1 MTHDIQAIR
10 SQVEGLDK
18 ENQRLQELYPG
29 ARARGVAE
37 RQVILTFTAV
47 LDPPGN
53 IVGEDRHK
61 RVGYLA
67 SILCVTALKNSSV
80 FYPIEYGI
88 IGEGSQI
95 STNQELENTVF

>member
-37 RQVILTFTAV
+37 RQVALTAV

-53 IVGEDRHK
+53 ILRGDR
-61 RVGYLA
+61 VVELA
-67 SILCVTALKNSSV
+67 GRQL
-80 FYPIEYGI
+80 
-88 IGEGSQI
+88 
-95 STNQELENTVF
+95 